1 MKNLT
6 DILKSITNILP
17 SRTIGVLGFIA
28 VVFIIA
34 LNFIGD
40 CFFIIQPN
48 EMGAVRRLGQVTTAT
63 PLKPGWYFKV
73 PIIDTADT
81 LQVSLDTFKTED
93 LVVYTVDNQPVTISA
108 SMSYRIPERA
118 VLKLLYETG
127 QAGSVEIS
135 ENIRPVLND
144 RIMRVF
150 AKMNTTSLSEK
161 RVTIAEE
168 IKKSVQQILDE
179 LFGLEVVDL
188 QISNIRY
195 SKMFE
200 DSIEAAAKA
209 KNEALAAENTV
220 KRIQYEG
227 EQRVVT
233 AKAEAEVASAKAEAN
248 KKVRILE
255 AEADK
260 NSKILAAE
268 AEASSAEAL
277 VAKAEADKKAKIL
290 TAEGESRAIELEGE
304 ARAKALKMQA
314 DAIKDNPYLVE
325 YTKAQRWGGDLPQT
339 ILGSTI
345 PFIDVS
351 NLMGDKAKPTP

>member
-1 MKNLT
+1 M
-6 DILKSITNILP
+6 
-17 SRTIGVLGFIA
+17 GMLGFI
-28 VVFIIA
+28 VIIFIIVM
-34 LNFIGD
+34 NFIGD
-40 CFFIIQPN
+40 CYFVIQPS
-48 EMGAVRRLGQVTTAT
+48 EMGAVRRLGQVTTTT
-63 PLKPGWYFKV
+63 PLKPGWYFKM
-73 PIIDTADT
+73 PMIDTADT
-81 LQVSLDTFKTED
+81 LQVSLDTFKADD
-93 LVVYTVDNQPVTISA
+93 LIVYTVDNQSVTVSA

-127 QAGSVEIS
+127 GAGSVDIAG
-135 ENIRPVLND
+135 NIRPVLND

-150 AKMNTTSLSEK
+150 AKMNTTSISEN

-168 IKKSVQQILDE
+168 IKKSVQQALDE
-179 LFGLEVVDL
+179 LFSLEVVDL

-195 SKMFE
+195 SKVFE
-200 DSIEAAAKA
+200 DSIEAAVKA

-233 AKAEAEVASAKAEAN
+233 AKAEAEIVIAQS
-248 KKVRILE
+248 
-255 AEADK
+255 EADK
-260 NSKILAAE
+260 KSKILAAE
-268 AEASSAEAL
+268 AEAGSAEAL

-290 TAEGESRAIELEGE
+290 TAEGEARSIELEGE
-304 ARAKALKMQA
+304 AKAKALKMQA

-351 NLMGDKAKPTP
+351 SLMIEEAKTTTP